1 MIGEQAFK
9 YREKVT
15 VVVEGRKHEF
25 TFNSENKE
33 KSNSPTT
40 EFWHELREEFFMPT
54 GADLQPLYRLIGY
67 DTAGVK
73 GGETTELTLQTSYTS
88 TSMRLTVGASV
99 LWNSS
104 NPLSRIVLNC
114 RHRVTGAEYPY
125 FDVTLPSHVQAS
137 PGSTVSVTYEVEIY
151 VARVSNAGAL
161 VGYTLSM
168 TGLFSHVPDK
178 LTGRSTSKVYIHRA
192 VLSNQYRTQTL
203 TVPLDL
209 DLATNR
215 AYKYNFV
222 SNVRVDPVYFVE
234 VQGITPAG
242 TLVTLMTYTPETL
255 ANVFSIVEN
264 QPLSID
270 IRISTP
276 A

>member
-1 MIGEQAFK
+1 
-9 YREKVT
+9 
-15 VVVEGRKHEF
+15 
-25 TFNSENKE
+25 NSN
-33 KSNSPTT
+33 
-40 EFWHELREEFFMPT
+40 
-54 GADLQPLYRLIGY
+54 
-67 DTAGVK
+67 
-73 GGETTELTLQTSYTS
+73 
-88 TSMRLTVGASV
+88 
-99 LWNSS
+99 
-104 NPLSRIVLNC
+104 NPLSRIVINC
-114 RHRVTGAEYPY
+114 KDTATGDEYPY
-125 FDVTLPSHVQAS
+125 FDVTLPSPVQAT

-161 VGYTLSM
+161 SGYTLSM
-168 TGLFSHVPDK
+168 TGLFSHVLDK
-178 LTGRSTSKVYIHRA
+178 LTGRTTLKIHIHRA

-203 TVPLDL
+203 IVPLDL
-209 DLATNR
+209 DLATGR

-234 VQGITPAG
+234 IQGITPAG